1 MNSIK
6 SLMQP
11 SIVYLQEKQVK
22 KGYSKKGRIT
32 DMNTFNF
39 SVPQDITV
47 GKGSLAKLPEIAK
60 KLGGSH
66 AFIIS
71 GPHLAKMGLVEK
83 AADYLKMVDIKTDA
97 FTEIEANPSVATV
110 EKATEKFKESGADFI
125 VAFGGGSPMDVAKA
139 VGVVAKYGGSITE
152 YEGAHKVPGPI
163 IPLIAIPTTAG
174 TGSEVTA
181 FSVITDH
188 SRDYKLTVFSYELL
202 PAYAILDAELITTA
216 PASVAAACGID
227 AFIHAEEAYISTA
240 ASPFSDAMAEKAM
253 ALIGKN
259 IRRFVANRGD
269 MEAAE
274 AMMVGSLFA
283 GIAFSFARLGNVH
296 AMSHPVSAFFDV
308 PHGVANAVLL
318 PVVAEYN
325 ALADHGR
332 YLTIYN
338 DISPV
343 PAYTDDFEP
352 MMLVDAI
359 HSLCADIGIPENLTI
374 AINQASK
381 TGEVTREEIE
391 SKIEA
396 MAVDAMKSGNIAVN
410 PRSSRQCDIEM
421 LYKKA
426 L

>member
-1 MNSIK
+1 MNEFS
-6 SLMQP
+6 
-11 SIVYLQEKQVK
+11 
-22 KGYSKKGRIT
+22 
-32 DMNTFNF
+32 F
-39 SVPQDITV
+39 SVPQNITV
-47 GKGSLAKLPEIAK
+47 GKGSLAKLPEVAK
-60 KLGGSH
+60 KSGGSH
-66 AFIIS
+66 AFLMS

-83 AADYLKMVDIKTDA
+83 AAESLKVAGIAVDTFTD
-97 FTEIEANPSVATV
+97 IEGNPSVETV
-110 EKATEKFKESGADFI
+110 DKATAAFKESGADFI

-139 VGVVAKYGGSITE
+139 VGVTAKYGGSITE

-188 SRDYKLTVFSYELL
+188 SRDYKLTVFSYEIL
-202 PAYAILDAELITTA
+202 PAYAILDAELLTTA

-253 ALIGKN
+253 SLIGKN

-269 MEAAE
+269 IEAAE
-274 AMMVGSLFA
+274 AMLVGSLFA

-308 PHGVANAVLL
+308 PHGVANAVVL
-318 PVVAEYN
+318 PVIAEYN

-343 PAYTDDFEP
+343 PAYEEEFEP

-359 HSLCADIGIPENLTI
+359 RELCGEIGIPANLTE
-374 AINQASK
+374 AINNASK
-381 TGEVTREEIE
+381 TGAVSVEEIE

-396 MAVDAMKSGNIAVN
+396 MAADAMKSGNIAVN

-421 LYKKA
+421 LYRKA

>member
-1 MNSIK
+1 
-6 SLMQP
+6 
-11 SIVYLQEKQVK
+11 
-22 KGYSKKGRIT
+22 
-32 DMNTFNF
+32 MNTFNF

-83 AADYLKMVDIKTDA
+83 AADYLKTVDIKTDA

-152 YEGAHKVPGPI
+152 YEGAHKVPGSI

-352 MMLVDAI
+352 MMLVGAI

-396 MAVDAMKSGNIAVN
+396 MAVDAMNSGNIAVN

>member
-1 MNSIK
+1 
-6 SLMQP
+6 
-11 SIVYLQEKQVK
+11 
-22 KGYSKKGRIT
+22 
-32 DMNTFNF
+32 MNTFNF

-83 AADYLKMVDIKTDA
+83 AADYLKTVDIKTDA

-396 MAVDAMKSGNIAVN
+396 MAMDAMKSGNIAVN

>member
-1 MNSIK
+1 MN
-6 SLMQP
+6 
-11 SIVYLQEKQVK
+11 E
-22 KGYSKKGRIT
+22 
-32 DMNTFNF
+32 FNF
-39 SVPQDITV
+39 SVPQNIIV
-47 GKGSLAKLPEIAK
+47 GRGSMAKLPEVAK
-60 KLGGSH
+60 KMGGKH

-71 GPHLAKMGLVEK
+71 GPHLKKMGLVEK
-83 AADYLKMVDIKTDA
+83 AAESLRAEGILVDDFTD
-97 FTEIEANPSVATV
+97 IEGNPSVTTV
-110 EKATEKFKESGADFI
+110 EAATEAFQASGADFI

-152 YEGAHKVPGPI
+152 YEGAHKVPGKI
-163 IPLIAIPTTAG
+163 IPLVALPTTAG

-202 PAYAILDAELITTA
+202 PAYAILDADLITTA
-216 PASVAAACGID
+216 PGSVAAACGID

-253 ALIGKN
+253 KLIGEN
-259 IRRFVANRGD
+259 IRRFVANRTD
-269 MEAAE
+269 VEAAE

-332 YLTIYN
+332 YYKIYN
-338 DISPV
+338 YISEI
-343 PAYTDDFEP
+343 PAYEDEFEP

-359 HSLCADIGIPENLTI
+359 RSLCEAIGIPANLTE

-381 TGEVTREEIE
+381 TGSISREAIE
-391 SKIEA
+391 EKIEA
-396 MAVDAMKSGNIAVN
+396 MAADAMKSGNIAVN

-421 LYKKA
+421 LYRKA

>member
-1 MNSIK
+1 MNEFS
-6 SLMQP
+6 
-11 SIVYLQEKQVK
+11 
-22 KGYSKKGRIT
+22 
-32 DMNTFNF
+32 F
-39 SVPQDITV
+39 SVPQNITV

-60 KLGGSH
+60 KSGGSH
-66 AFIIS
+66 AFLMS

-83 AADYLKMVDIKTDA
+83 AANSLKSAGIAVDTFTD
-97 FTEIEANPSVATV
+97 IEGNPSVETV
-110 EKATEKFKESGADFI
+110 DKATAAFKEAGADFI

-139 VGVVAKYGGSITE
+139 VGVTAKYGGSITE

-188 SRDYKLTVFSYELL
+188 SRDYKLTVFSYEIL
-202 PAYAILDAELITTA
+202 PAYAILDAELLTTA

-253 ALIGKN
+253 SLIGKN

-269 MEAAE
+269 IEAAE
-274 AMMVGSLFA
+274 AMLTGSLFA

-318 PVVAEYN
+318 PVIAEYN

-343 PAYTDDFEP
+343 PAYEEEFEP

-359 HSLCADIGIPENLTI
+359 RELCGETGIPANLTE
-374 AINQASK
+374 AINNASK
-381 TGEVTREEIE
+381 TGPVSAEEIE
-391 SKIEA
+391 NKIEA

-421 LYKKA
+421 LYRKA

>member
-1 MNSIK
+1 
-6 SLMQP
+6 
-11 SIVYLQEKQVK
+11 
-22 KGYSKKGRIT
+22 
-32 DMNTFNF
+32 MNTFNF

-83 AADYLKMVDIKTDA
+83 AADYLKTVDIKTDA

-343 PAYTDDFEP
+343 PAYSDDFEP

-410 PRSSRQCDIEM
+410 PRFSRQCDIEM

-426 L
+426 LWKERLLTCE

>member
-1 MNSIK
+1 
-6 SLMQP
+6 
-11 SIVYLQEKQVK
+11 
-22 KGYSKKGRIT
+22 
-32 DMNTFNF
+32 MNTFNF

-47 GKGSLAKLPEIAK
+47 GKGTLSLLPDKAKA
-60 KLGGSH
+60 LGGKH

-71 GPHLAKMGLVEK
+71 GPHLNKMGWVEK
-83 AADYLKMVDIKTDA
+83 ISALLTEAGIAVDA
-97 FTEIEANPSVATV
+97 FCDIEANPSVTTV
-110 EKATEKFKESGADFI
+110 EKATEAFTASGADFI

-139 VGVVAKYGGSITE
+139 VGVVAKYGGSVID

-163 IPLIAIPTTAG
+163 VPLIAIPTTAG

-202 PAYAILDAELITTA
+202 PKYAILDPELLTTA

-253 ALIGKN
+253 ELIGGN
-259 IRRFVANRGD
+259 IRRFVAKRED
-269 MEAAE
+269 IEAAE
-274 AMMVGSLFA
+274 AMLTGSLFA

-318 PVVAEYN
+318 PVIAEYN
-325 ALADHGR
+325 ALADNGK
-332 YLTIYN
+332 YLKVYN
-338 DISPV
+338 YISKIK
-343 PAYTDDFEP
+343 AYEDEFEP
-352 MMLVDAI
+352 LMLVDAI
-359 HSLCADIGIPENLTI
+359 RDLCSDIGIPENLTI
-374 AINQASK
+374 AINNASK
-381 TGEVTREEIE
+381 NGKISKEEIE

-410 PRSSRQCDIEM
+410 PRASRQQDIEE
-421 LYKKA
+421 LYRKA

>member
-1 MNSIK
+1 
-6 SLMQP
+6 
-11 SIVYLQEKQVK
+11 
-22 KGYSKKGRIT
+22 
-32 DMNTFNF
+32 MNTFNF

-83 AADYLKMVDIKTDA
+83 AADYLKTVDIKTDA

-152 YEGAHKVPGPI
+152 YEGAHKVPGSI

-274 AMMVGSLFA
+274 AMRVGSLFA

>member
-1 MNSIK
+1 
-6 SLMQP
+6 
-11 SIVYLQEKQVK
+11 
-22 KGYSKKGRIT
+22 
-32 DMNTFNF
+32 MNTFNF

-47 GKGSLAKLPEIAK
+47 GKGSLEKLPEIAK

-83 AADYLKMVDIKTDA
+83 AADYLKTVDIKTDA

-181 FSVITDH
+181 FSVITDY

>member
-1 MNSIK
+1 MMNEFS
-6 SLMQP
+6 
-11 SIVYLQEKQVK
+11 
-22 KGYSKKGRIT
+22 
-32 DMNTFNF
+32 F
-39 SVPQDITV
+39 SVPQNITV
-47 GKGSLAKLPEIAK
+47 GKGSLAKLPEVAK
-60 KLGGSH
+60 KSGGSH
-66 AFIIS
+66 AFLMS

-83 AADYLKMVDIKTDA
+83 AANSLESAGIAVDI
-97 FTEIEANPSVATV
+97 FTEIEGNPSVETV
-110 EKATEKFKESGADFI
+110 DKATAAFKEAGADFI

-139 VGVVAKYGGSITE
+139 VGVTAKYGGSITE

-188 SRDYKLTVFSYELL
+188 SRDYKLTVFSYEIL
-202 PAYAILDAELITTA
+202 PAYAILDAELLTTA

-253 ALIGKN
+253 SLIGKN

-269 MEAAE
+269 IEAAE
-274 AMMVGSLFA
+274 AMLVGSLFA

-318 PVVAEYN
+318 PVIAEYN

-343 PAYTDDFEP
+343 PAYEEEFEP
-352 MMLVDAI
+352 LMLVDAI
-359 HSLCADIGIPENLTI
+359 RELCGEIGIPANLTE
-374 AINQASK
+374 AINNASK
-381 TGEVTREEIE
+381 TGPVSAEEIE

-421 LYKKA
+421 LYRKA

>member
-1 MNSIK
+1 
-6 SLMQP
+6 
-11 SIVYLQEKQVK
+11 
-22 KGYSKKGRIT
+22 
-32 DMNTFNF
+32 MNTFNF

-83 AADYLKMVDIKTDA
+83 AADYLKTVDIKTDA

-216 PASVAAACGID
+216 PAGGAAACGID

>member
-1 MNSIK
+1 MNEFS
-6 SLMQP
+6 
-11 SIVYLQEKQVK
+11 
-22 KGYSKKGRIT
+22 
-32 DMNTFNF
+32 F
-39 SVPQDITV
+39 SVPQNITV
-47 GKGSLAKLPEIAK
+47 GKGSLAKLPEIVK
-60 KLGGSH
+60 KSGGSH
-66 AFIIS
+66 AFLMS

-83 AADYLKMVDIKTDA
+83 AAESLKVAGIAVDT
-97 FTEIEANPSVATV
+97 FTEIEGNPSVETV
-110 EKATEKFKESGADFI
+110 DKATAAFKESGADFI

-139 VGVVAKYGGSITE
+139 VGVTAKYGGSITE

-188 SRDYKLTVFSYELL
+188 SRDYKLTVFSYEIL
-202 PAYAILDAELITTA
+202 PAYAILDAELLTTA

-253 ALIGKN
+253 SLIGKN

-269 MEAAE
+269 IEAAE
-274 AMMVGSLFA
+274 AMLVGSLFA

-318 PVVAEYN
+318 PVIAEYN

-343 PAYTDDFEP
+343 PAYEEEFEP
-352 MMLVDAI
+352 LMLVDAI
-359 HSLCADIGIPENLTI
+359 RELCGEIGIPANLTE
-374 AINQASK
+374 AINNASK
-381 TGEVTREEIE
+381 TGSVSAEEIE

-421 LYKKA
+421 LYRKA

>member
-1 MNSIK
+1 
-6 SLMQP
+6 
-11 SIVYLQEKQVK
+11 
-22 KGYSKKGRIT
+22 
-32 DMNTFNF
+32 MNTFNF

-83 AADYLKMVDIKTDA
+83 AADYLKTVDIKTDA

-359 HSLCADIGIPENLTI
+359 RRLCADIGIPENLTI

>member
-1 MNSIK
+1 
-6 SLMQP
+6 
-11 SIVYLQEKQVK
+11 
-22 KGYSKKGRIT
+22 
-32 DMNTFNF
+32 MNTFNF

-83 AADYLKMVDIKTDA
+83 EADYLKTVDIKTDA

-152 YEGAHKVPGPI
+152 YEGAHKVPGSI